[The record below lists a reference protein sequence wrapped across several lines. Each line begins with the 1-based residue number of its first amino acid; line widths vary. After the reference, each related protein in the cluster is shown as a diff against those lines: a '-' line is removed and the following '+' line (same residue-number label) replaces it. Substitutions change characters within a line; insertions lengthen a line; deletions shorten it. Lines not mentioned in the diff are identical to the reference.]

1 MHFGFLLHGE
11 GIVFSFLTHVFISA
25 VAVAVFVYG
34 LMKYKSFP
42 GAAVAIIY
50 VILTLICVMLSI
62 SLESLMFESIAWAL
76 TLPWNMVVPCYNFDS
91 RCPVNR
97 GFYACLCS
105 TQRDTFVL
113 LGFKIFESSGGVNG
127 ASWLERHKPRNRVL
141 PIASREE
148 QQ

>member
-1 MHFGFLLHGE
+1 LHFGFLLHGE
-11 GIVFSFLTHVFISA
+11 GIVFSFLTHLFISA

-91 RCPVNR
+91 RCPLTEGFTLVCAALNGTLLYFLVSRFSNR
-97 GFYACLCS
+97 
-105 TQRDTFVL
+105 
-113 LGFKIFESSGGVNG
+113 
-127 ASWLERHKPRNRVL
+127 
-141 PIASREE
+141 
-148 QQ
+148 QQA